1 MKRVS
6 SFIIAIITL
15 ISLTVPAFADSSDYI
30 SDPELRAEYQRQMEE
45 YDRLIAERDALR
57 VQFQK
62 DNPGVSEY
70 FLNGVSFSSELF
82 YDIFYD
88 ASLFNHALAGTGH
101 RIFRERE
108 KKTCSVP
115 RTFRRKDYFGK
126 VYG

>member
-30 SDPELRAEYQRQMEE
+30 SDPDLRAEYQRQMEE

-88 ASLFNHALAGTGH
+88 IYNMKNIKL
-101 RIFRERE
+101 
-108 KKTCSVP
+108 
-115 RTFRRKDYFGK
+115 
-126 VYG
+126 